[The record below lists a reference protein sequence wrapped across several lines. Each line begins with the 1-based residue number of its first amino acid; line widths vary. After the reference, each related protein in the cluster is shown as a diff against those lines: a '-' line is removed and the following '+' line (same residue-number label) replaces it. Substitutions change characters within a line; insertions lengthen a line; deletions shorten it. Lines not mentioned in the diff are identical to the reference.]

1 MSPVETFLVNH
12 WPLAMSLWAMAFLIA
27 AINCGRR

>member
-1 MSPVETFLVNH
+1 MSTFETFLVNY
-12 WPLAMSLWAMAFLIA
+12 WPLAFSVWAVAFLIA

>member
-1 MSPVETFLVNH
+1 MTPIEAFLVNY
-12 WPLAMSLWAMAFLIA
+12 WPLAISLWAVAFLIA